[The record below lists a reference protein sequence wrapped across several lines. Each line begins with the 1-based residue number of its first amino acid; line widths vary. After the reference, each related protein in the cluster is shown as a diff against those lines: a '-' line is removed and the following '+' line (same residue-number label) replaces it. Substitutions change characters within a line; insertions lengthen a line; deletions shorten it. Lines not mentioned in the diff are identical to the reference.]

1 MKNNPLRMNLPSLD
15 NLFTTQEERDNP
27 KILKIGDLSIDL
39 IHDFPNHPFK
49 ITDNE
54 EMYDMV
60 ESVSKSGVIMPAIVR
75 KESNDNYTMIAGHRR
90 KHAAKLAGLK
100 RIPCIIMN
108 LTDDEATI
116 LMVDTNINQRRKM
129 LLSEKAFAYKMK
141 LDAIKHQGK
150 KEDETSRLIGEKLK
164 KIFSADIIG
173 KEVGESARTI
183 QRYVRLTYLIPEL
196 LELVDKEIN
205 GMGLYPAVEI
215 SYISQENQK
224 LIYESFKY
232 NDATASMSQAKQLRK
247 LDESNKLT
255 NKKIIEIMQQQ
266 KPNQREQFKTSYDNI
281 RKFFPNN
288 YTNAQIDKKI
298 LELLELYYKQWN
310 HLWAYFLEVII
321 ICE

>member
-60 ESVSKSGVIMPAIVR
+60 ESVSKRVVIMPAIVR
-75 KESNDNYTMIAGHRR
+75 KDSNDNYTMIAGHRR

-196 LELVDKEIN
+196 LELVDKETN

-247 LDESNKLT
+247 LNESNKLT

-298 LELLELYYKQWN
+298 LELLELYYEQWN
-310 HLWAYFLEVII
+310 QQV
-321 ICE
+321 

>member
-60 ESVSKSGVIMPAIVR
+60 ESVSKRVVIMPAIVR

-196 LELVDKEIN
+196 LELVDKETN

-247 LDESNKLT
+247 LNESNKLT

-310 HLWAYFLEVII
+310 QKV
-321 ICE
+321 

>member
-15 NLFTTQEERDNP
+15 NLFTTQEERDNS

-60 ESVSKSGVIMPAIVR
+60 ESVSNRGVIMPAIVR

-100 RIPCIIMN
+100 RIPCIVMN

-196 LELVDKEIN
+196 LELVDKETN

-247 LDESNKLT
+247 LDENNKLT

-310 HLWAYFLEVII
+310 QQV
-321 ICE
+321 

>member
-60 ESVSKSGVIMPAIVR
+60 ESVSNRGVIMPAIVR

-150 KEDETSRLIGEKLK
+150 KSFLTSRLIGEKLK

-196 LELVDKEIN
+196 LELVDKETN

-247 LDESNKLT
+247 LNESNKLT

-310 HLWAYFLEVII
+310 QQV
-321 ICE
+321 

>member
-60 ESVSKSGVIMPAIVR
+60 ESVSKRVVIMPAIVR

-150 KEDETSRLIGEKLK
+150 KSFLTSRLIGEKLK

-196 LELVDKEIN
+196 LELVDKETN

-247 LDESNKLT
+247 LNESNKLT

-310 HLWAYFLEVII
+310 QQV
-321 ICE
+321 

>member
-60 ESVSKSGVIMPAIVR
+60 ESVSKRGVIMPAIVR
-75 KESNDNYTMIAGHRR
+75 KKSNDNYTMIAGHRR

-196 LELVDKEIN
+196 LELVDKETN

-247 LDESNKLT
+247 LNESNKLT

-310 HLWAYFLEVII
+310 QQV
-321 ICE
+321 

>member
-60 ESVSKSGVIMPAIVR
+60 ESVSKRVVIMPAIVR

-108 LTDDEATI
+108 LTGDEATI

-196 LELVDKEIN
+196 LELVDKETN

-247 LDESNKLT
+247 LNESNKLT

-310 HLWAYFLEVII
+310 QQV
-321 ICE
+321 

>member
-60 ESVSKSGVIMPAIVR
+60 ESVSNRGVIMPAIVR

-90 KHAAKLAGLK
+90 KHAAELAGLK
-100 RIPCIIMN
+100 KIPCIVMN

-150 KEDETSRLIGEKLK
+150 KDDETSRLIGEKLK

-310 HLWAYFLEVII
+310 QQV
-321 ICE
+321 

>member
-60 ESVSKSGVIMPAIVR
+60 ESVSKRVVIMPAIVR

-129 LLSEKAFAYKMK
+129 LLSEKAFTYKMK

-196 LELVDKEIN
+196 LELVDKETN

-247 LDESNKLT
+247 LNESNKLT

-310 HLWAYFLEVII
+310 QQV
-321 ICE
+321 